1 MFVIASDGLQRSQYS
16 AERAIAVSLTKS

>member
-16 AERAIAVSLTKS
+16 AERAIAVSLAMS